1 MIDEKDE
8 SVAESGPGASAAAG
22 EDTPA
27 GVNAGAGDTAK
38 SLFEDIAANASEGI
52 RLGKEDAEHAARQAI
67 PVIKS
72 GLDKTAYSS
81 SYAIAFG
88 VVYAGRL
95 LMEMLPEEGAIRRG
109 AADGARAAREV
120 HEQRKAAA
128 AQEPIPAEAAAQTVV
143 A

>member
-8 SVAESGPGASAAAG
+8 SAAESGLGARAAAG
-22 EDTPA
+22 EDAPA
-27 GVNAGAGDTAK
+27 GVNESADDTAK
-38 SLFEDIAANASEGI
+38 SLFEDIASNASEGL
-52 RLGKEDAEHAARQAI
+52 RLGKEDAERAAKQAI

-72 GLDKTAYSS
+72 GLDKTAYSG

-88 VVYAGRL
+88 VVYAGRV
-95 LMEMLPEEGAIRRG
+95 LMELLPEEGAIRRG

-120 HEQRKAAA
+120 HEHRKAAA
-128 AQEPIPAEAAAQTVV
+128 TQEPTSADVATQTVV